1 MEIKDNLKE
10 KRLFTNRTIVA
21 VIGVFFMLAILIAQM
36 FNLQVVNYEKYQTR
50 SVNNR
55 IKVEPQPPRRGLI
68 YDRNGVILA
77 DNTPSFQLTLIPE
90 EIKNISDTTL
100 RLRNIIE
107 ISDEEMERFEKLM
120 KNLRRNNLHRFDHIP
135 IKFQLTD
142 TEVARFAINRHLF
155 PGVYVKAHI
164 ARRYPLKEVASHI
177 IGYVG
182 RINEQELKT
191 LDYFDYAGST
201 HVGKTGIEKYYE
213 DTLHGDVGEI
223 KVEKNV
229 SGRYIRTIEETPPKP
244 GNDIYLTIDSTLQM
258 EIEKAFGIYSGAVVA
273 IEPASGEILAM
284 VSQPGFDLNLF
295 VNGISS
301 KKYKELQEHKRRPL
315 FNRLTR
321 GQYPP
326 GSTTKPMVGLAGL
339 HYGVVTP
346 EDEVFCPGYYM
357 LPNVSHKYRCWKKWG
372 HGKVNLNHGIAQSC
386 DVYFYDLSYKLGIDR
401 MSTFLGR
408 FGLGQKTGID
418 LPGEKSG
425 IMPSREWKKRVKNEP
440 WYHGETLISGIGQ
453 GFTLTTPLQLAQA
466 TALIANRGKY
476 VKPHLLRHHIDPATK
491 SIEQP
496 EFEQSGKDIDDVS
509 PEDWQTVI
517 QAMHDVVHGKHGTAR
532 KIGKDAPYKF
542 AGKTGTAQ
550 VFGVKQDEEARDNEE
565 LAFEL
570 RDHALF
576 IAFAPIDKPKIAVAV
591 IVEHGGGGSSVAAPV
606 ARIVLDKYLLGES
619 VGQQYNQIQ
628 ASQIG
633 HNHMEQEYS
642 EHSHQQC
649 DDGHD
654 HGT

>member
-1 MEIKDNLKE
+1 MEIKDNFKE
-10 KRLFTNRTIVA
+10 KRLFSNRTIVA
-21 VIGVFFMLAILIAQM
+21 AIMVFLMLIILIAQM
-36 FNLQVVNYEKYQTR
+36 FNLQILQYEKYRTR

-55 IKVEPQPPRRGLI
+55 LKIEPQPPRRGLI
-68 YDRNGVILA
+68 YDRDGVILA

-90 EIKNISDTTL
+90 EVKNIDDTTL

-120 KNLRRNNLHRFDHIP
+120 KNLWRNNLHRFDHIP

-142 TEVARFAINRHLF
+142 NEVARFAINRHLF

-182 RINEQELKT
+182 RINEIELKT

-213 DTLHGDVGEI
+213 DVLHGTVGEI

-244 GNDIYLTIDSTLQM
+244 GNDIYLTINSTLQM
-258 EIEKAFGIYSGAVVA
+258 EVEKAFGKYSGAVVA
-273 IEPASGEILAM
+273 IEPSSGEILAM
-284 VSQPGFDLNLF
+284 VSQPGYDLNLF

-301 KKYKELQEHKRRPL
+301 EKYKELQQDKMQPL

-326 GSTTKPMVGLAGL
+326 GSTTKPLVGLAGL
-339 HYGVVTP
+339 YYGVIKP
-346 EDEVFCPGYYM
+346 DDEVFCPGHYM

-372 HGKVNLNHGIAQSC
+372 HGKVDLNHGIAQSC

-408 FGLGQKTGID
+408 FGIGQKTGID
-418 LPGEKSG
+418 LPGEKTG
-425 IMPSREWKKRVKNEP
+425 ILPSREWKKRVKNEP
-440 WYHGETLISGIGQ
+440 WFHGETLISGIGQ

-476 VKPHLLRHHIDPATK
+476 VKPHLLKYHEDPATK
-491 SIEQP
+491 NKVMPDLDTE
-496 EFEQSGKDIDDVS
+496 GKDIEDVS
-509 PEDWQTVI
+509 NPDWNTII
-517 QAMHDVVHGKHGTAR
+517 QAMHDVVHGKRGTAR
-532 KIGKDAPYKF
+532 KIGKDAPFTF

-550 VFGVKQDEEARDNEE
+550 VFGVKQDEEAKKTEE

-606 ARIVLDKYLLGES
+606 ARIVLDQYLLGES
-619 VGQQYNQIQ
+619 N
-628 ASQIG
+628 
-633 HNHMEQEYS
+633 
-642 EHSHQQC
+642 
-649 DDGHD
+649 
-654 HGT
+654 GTIE

>member
-1 MEIKDNLKE
+1 MDIKDKFKE
-10 KRLFTNRTIVA
+10 TRLFTNRTVIA
-21 VIGVFFMLAILIAQM
+21 VIVVFIMLCTLIAQM
-36 FNLQVVNYEKYQTR
+36 VNLQIVEYDKYSTK

-55 IKVEPQPPRRGLI
+55 IKIEPQPPRRGLI

-77 DNTPSFQLTLIPE
+77 DNTPSFQLTLVPE
-90 EIKNISDTTL
+90 EIKNVKDTTL
-100 RLRNIIE
+100 RLRNIVE
-107 ISDEEMERFEKLM
+107 ISEDELTRFEKLL
-120 KNLRRNNLHRFDHIP
+120 KNLRSNNLHRFDHIP
-135 IKFQLTD
+135 IKFQLSD
-142 TEVARFAINRHLF
+142 NEVARFAINRHLF

-164 ARRYPLKEVASHI
+164 ARRYPLKAVASHI
-177 IGYVG
+177 VGYVG
-182 RINEQELKT
+182 RINERELKT

-213 DTLHGDVGEI
+213 DILHGDVGEI

-229 SGRYIRTIEETPPKP
+229 SGRYIRTIEETQPKP
-244 GNDIYLTIDSTLQM
+244 GNDVYLTIDSTLQM

-273 IEPASGEILAM
+273 IEPKSGEILAM
-284 VSQPGFDLNLF
+284 VSQPGYDLNLF
-295 VNGISS
+295 VNGISR
-301 KKYKELQEHKRRPL
+301 KKYKELQADKMQPL

-339 HYGVVTP
+339 FYGVITP
-346 EDEVFCPGYYM
+346 EDEVFCPGHYS

-372 HGKVNLNHGIAQSC
+372 HGKVNLSLGIAQSC

-425 IMPSREWKKRVKNEP
+425 ILPSREWKRRVKNEP

-476 VKPHLLRHHIDPATK
+476 VQPHLLKKHVDPATDTESVVKIK
-491 SIEQP
+491 SNGNTITDVKP
-496 EFEQSGKDIDDVS
+496 EHWDIIIDSMHEVVQGK
-509 PEDWQTVI
+509 
-517 QAMHDVVHGKHGTAR
+517 KGTAR
-532 KIGKDAPYKF
+532 KIGLDAAYEF

-550 VFGVKQDEEARDNEE
+550 VFGVKQDEEAKDNEE

-576 IAFAPIDKPKIAVAV
+576 IAFAPIEDPKIAVAV

-606 ARIVLDKYLLGES
+606 ARVVLDKYLLG
-619 VGQQYNQIQ
+619 VNG
-628 ASQIG
+628 AK
-633 HNHMEQEYS
+633 
-642 EHSHQQC
+642 
-649 DDGHD
+649 
-654 HGT
+654 